1 MATDESETIDQMDIK
16 LSPPAP
22 EEMLQRLN
30 AVDVQAFNM
39 DDIATE
45 LKGNKIWISILTI
58 PVSAIILVTFT
69 LIGAY
74 IFDSPIISFVVTAA
88 FLFWVSKLFEQQE
101 RNFKFQARKEVER
114 RIKETEGEF
123 GLVPHFKHFLP
134 NKYRHLWQS
143 LRKGNY
149 VYIEQYVQAILL
161 LQNKL
166 DPDHFKRIWYLTYPE
181 TDPERDDLEE

>member
-1 MATDESETIDQMDIK
+1 MQENQTTDNNVVSQSMIIPE
-16 LSPPAP
+16 P

-30 AVDVQAFNM
+30 AVDVQAFNI
-39 DDIATE
+39 DEISSQ
-45 LKGNKIWISILTI
+45 LKGNKIWVSVFTI
-58 PVSAIILVTFT
+58 PVSAIILVGFT
-69 LIGAY
+69 LLGGFM
-74 IFDSPIISFVVTAA
+74 FDQMIISFLLTAA
-88 FLFWVSKLFEQQE
+88 LLFWIAKMFENQE
-101 RNFKFQARKEVER
+101 RHYKYAARQEAVN

-149 VYIEQYVQAILL
+149 NYVEQYTQAVLL

-166 DPDHFKRIWYLTYPE
+166 QPDQFKRIWYLTYPE
-181 TDPERDDLEE
+181 LDPEREMEQ